1 MLTLDLGQ
9 LVYTSF
15 PDQGFQTLSSPD
27 VGEDVKQVFLTQIV
41 YKYWNSYAPPQP
53 GYRAAYLAQISTEQ
67 TLFGWMFNQGND
79 DLGRCHVPY
88 FIAYCLMGKLDN
100 PLLDR
105 IYTCLERGPVT
116 FIEPHSIPLEVSKV
130 VIDGVDHS
138 PPKLPGV
145 TVPSGTRA
153 RCRLLLN
160 KEKLLSFSIAIPGDA
175 QAGHGQEDSL
185 EHELETDPLSLPPE
199 ADNQPLL
206 NSLERLLD
214 APKITLDSMARVPT
228 TKNALLIGVSHCE
241 YGFEPLPGVQQDIAV
256 MKQVL
261 EHPKIAAFN
270 EVHTL
275 LNPNPQV
282 LAESL
287 ESFCQDRDADDLI
300 LIYFSGHGVVL
311 DEHGRFGLTTSMSRT
326 NSQDKVVRSTL
337 VSVDLLQ
344 DILNDCKAE
353 RQVVMLD
360 CCYRQTSPATLSQQ
374 SGHVN
379 LPQYLG
385 GVGRT
390 ISASATQSHHAFVH
404 KGSELSPYTFYL
416 VEGLR
421 TGAADQ
427 NCDGTISVEEW
438 YAYARRKVKQEIP
451 AIDPQIYNVKAVQNL
466 ALAQSPVHEPQFIY
480 RRQFESYADQGEV
493 SPVNRVILDNLQAS
507 LDLDSERAQVIEA
520 EVSKPGQL
528 YQTKLQEYAV
538 AFVEAVRQEY
548 PVSDYLQDQFR
559 HFQTTLGLTDADTIP
574 VESAIIR
581 QVQVIQSP
589 GQATEVTRATAQSNH
604 TAMPFHHAL
613 GLGQHK
619 LAVSRLA
626 TMGRNWSS
634 NLGRYLRHWRNWTNL
649 SSLSWRQLQSVSS
662 RQLQSVPKRVWWVT
676 GAGTIALLLLMT
688 ALRHQQETQKQ
699 QKEAQQLE
707 FWQSLAQQKRYENCI
722 AQTQDVAKDSELYT
736 HAQQLFSQCQAGIN
750 WKNAHQ
756 KTVPN
761 LPNQDIWSVALSP
774 DGETLIS
781 SGDQNDIT
789 LWNLGKGQLIRTLS
803 DHKDKVWTIALGPKG
818 KILASASG
826 DCTIKLWEVTTGK
839 LLRTFAAHPATV
851 WSVAISPDAKLLVSG
866 SEDQTLKVWDIK
878 TGKLVR
884 TLTGHSSQVRSV
896 TISPNG
902 QTIAS
907 ASADQTVKLWE
918 LKTGKLVR
926 TLKGHSGRVI
936 SIAFSP
942 TSQQLASAGQDK
954 TVKLWDMQSGQLRQT
969 FTDHTLPVTA
979 VAFSPDGDT
988 LATGSHDR
996 TVKLWNLS
1004 SGKLRHTLTGY
1015 EGDIYSLAFAADGQS
1030 LVSSSQ
1036 NSAIKVWHRD

>member
-27 VGEDVKQVFLTQIV
+27 VAAEVKQVFLTQVV
-41 YKYWNSYAPPQP
+41 YKYWNSYAPPQS
-53 GYRAAYLAQISTEQ
+53 GYRAAYLAQISAEQ
-67 TLFGWMFNQGND
+67 TLFGWMYNQGND
-79 DLGRCHVPY
+79 DLGRSHVPY
-88 FIAYCLMGKLDN
+88 FIAYCLTGKLDN
-100 PLLDR
+100 SLLDS
-105 IYTCLERGPVT
+105 IYACLERGPVT
-116 FIEPHSIPLEVSKV
+116 FIEPQRGSLEVDKV
-130 VIDGVDHS
+130 VIDNTDHKQ
-138 PPKLPGV
+138 PTLPGV
-145 TVPSGTRA
+145 TIPSGTRA

-160 KEKLLSFSIAIPGDA
+160 KEKLLSFSVAIPGDA
-175 QAGHGQEDSL
+175 QAAHGQEDSL
-185 EHELETDPLSLPPE
+185 DYQLETDPLSLHPE
-199 ADNQPLL
+199 VDHQPLL
-206 NSLERLLD
+206 SSLERLLES
-214 APKITLDSMARVPT
+214 PRMTLDSMARLPT

-241 YGFEPLPGVQQDIAV
+241 HGFEPLPGVQQDIAV

-261 EHPKIAAFN
+261 DHPKIAAFD
-270 EVHTL
+270 EVQTL

-287 ESFCQDRDADDLI
+287 ESFCQDREADDLI
-300 LIYFSGHGVVL
+300 LVYFSGHGVVL
-311 DEHGRFGLTTSMSRT
+311 DDHGRFGLTTSMSRT
-326 NSQDKVVRSTL
+326 NAQDKVVRSTL
-337 VSVDLLQ
+337 VSADLLQ
-344 DILNDCKAE
+344 DILDDCKAE

-360 CCYRQTSPATLSQQ
+360 CCYRQASLSVLTQQ
-374 SGHVN
+374 SGSVN

-385 GVGRT
+385 GLGRT

-404 KGSELSPYTFYL
+404 KGSDLSPYTFYL

-438 YAYARRKVKQEIP
+438 YAYAKRKVKQEIP

-480 RRQFESYADQGEV
+480 RKQFEYYAGQGEV

-507 LDLDSERAQVIEA
+507 LDLEPEMAKMIEA
-520 EVSKPGQL
+520 EVCKPGQT
-528 YQTKLQEYAV
+528 YQAKLQEYAM

-581 QVQVIQSP
+581 QVPVIQSP
-589 GQATEVTRATAQSNH
+589 GQATEVTRVTAQSSTWSSH
-604 TAMPFHHAL
+604 TVMPFHHAL
-613 GLGQHK
+613 GRGQQALQASVH
-619 LAVSRLA
+619 RLA
-626 TMGRNWSS
+626 TMSQTVSS
-634 NLGRYLRHWRNWTNL
+634 HVGRYVRQHRHRVNV
-649 SSLSWRQLQSVSS
+649 SSLSWRQ
-662 RQLQSVPKRVWWVT
+662 RQFVPKRVWWFA
-676 GAGTIALLLLMT
+676 GAGAIALLLLLT
-688 ALRHQQETQKQ
+688 VLRQQQETQQ
-699 QKEAQQLE
+699 RQKEAQQLE
-707 FWQSLAQQKRYENCI
+707 FWQSLVQQKRYENCI
-722 AQTQDVAKDSELYT
+722 SQTQGVSKDSRLYP

-750 WKNAHQ
+750 WQNAHL
-756 KTVPN
+756 KT
-761 LPNQDIWSVALSP
+761 LPNTPKQAIWSVALSP
-774 DGETLIS
+774 DGKTLIG
-781 SGDQNDIT
+781 SGDQNDIQ

-803 DHKDKVWTIALGPKG
+803 DHRDQVWTIALGPKG

-826 DCTIKLWEVTTGK
+826 DCTIKLWDMPTGK
-839 LLRTFAAHPATV
+839 LLRTFSAHPATV

-884 TLTGHSSQVRSV
+884 TLKGHSSQVRSV
-896 TISPNG
+896 AISPNG

-918 LKTGKLVR
+918 LKTGKLIH

-942 TSQQLASAGQDK
+942 TSQQLASASQDK
-954 TVKLWDMQSGQLRQT
+954 TVKLWDIPSGQLSQT
-969 FTDHTLPVTA
+969 FKDHTLPVTA
-979 VAFSPDGDT
+979 VAFSPDADT
-988 LATGSHDR
+988 LATGSQDR

-1015 EGDIYSLAFAADGQS
+1015 QGDIYSLAFAADGQS
-1030 LVSSSQ
+1030 LVSSSKD
-1036 NSAIKVWHRD
+1036 SAIKVWYRD